1 LKAIA
6 SRRGSRTVQGALSLL
21 LGLSSLA
28 CGPTSTEVDTSAST
42 EVDASARPA
51 AGGVVLARIGDD
63 VITTED
69 LGPLPPR
76 AIPANRLDVLIR
88 RRLAIIE
95 ARRRGLE
102 NEPKVK
108 AAIEELHR
116 NALNQE
122 EGLLR
127 NALFNSIRLGLTVTE
142 EELLAHYEATKER
155 YLERQ
160 WALRMQGFENEDAAL
175 AANAAL
181 GTSGRLDPAQSD
193 APGPLPSDKLP
204 RGVLPIL
211 HELVQPG
218 DRRVLPL
225 DRWTIVELEAYLPAA
240 QLSFEA
246 VRPKVELSLRAIRAE
261 EQLRAELER
270 VRKEMNV
277 TVDEA
282 ALAAWAATKPDEPAT
297 PPAATPPAAAPVD
310 AAAPTP

>member
-1 LKAIA
+1 MKAIG
-6 SRRGSRTVQGALSLL
+6 SHRGGRTLQGALSLL
-21 LGLSSLA
+21 LGLSALA
-28 CGPTSTEVDTSAST
+28 CGPTSTEVD
-42 EVDASARPA
+42 ASAPPA

-69 LGPLPPR
+69 LGPLPPK

-142 EELLAHYEATKER
+142 EDLLAHYEATKER

-181 GTSGRLDPAQSD
+181 GANGRLDPTQSE
-193 APGPLPSDKLP
+193 APGPLPADKLP

-211 HELVQPG
+211 HELVSPG
-218 DRRVLPL
+218 DRRVVPL

-240 QLSFEA
+240 QLSFEV

-261 EQLRAELER
+261 EQLRAELQR
-270 VRKEMNV
+270 VRTEMNV

-282 ALAAWAATKPDEPAT
+282 ALAAWAAAKPDEPAT
-297 PPAATPPAAAPVD
+297 PPVADAT
-310 AAAPTP
+310 APTP